1 MNQTQRPASRRH
13 AAAPALRGPAAS
25 PRLLLALAVLA
36 LAVLGWLVYMPGLH
50 GGFVFDDFPNIV
62 DQPALAPHALQQH
75 FWASI
80 WSGRAGPF
88 GRVLSTLSFAAQIRI
103 WGMDPLPL
111 KVFNVLLH
119 LGNAALVGVLSVLVL
134 EWVRARESE
143 AAGPDAPA
151 WVLPA
156 RVLGVLVAAA
166 WLLAP
171 IQLTAVLYV
180 VQREESFAAFF
191 VLLGLLAY
199 WHGRMLLRDAVQRQL
214 PQRRAWAWIWG
225 GLLGCTVLAALA
237 KETGVM
243 LPAYAVV
250 LEWVVLRGD
259 CGGTPGSR
267 ERRDARCSLLGVYA
281 LVLVVP
287 GALGLA
293 WLLPGALDGAAYTTR
308 HFTLTQRLLTE
319 GRVLVDYL
327 HWIALPTPDQLSLYH
342 DDIAVS
348 TSWLHPW
355 TTAASWLLLAGLLLA
370 GLWLRRRRPVVSLG
384 ILWFFAGH
392 SLVSTFMPLELAFE
406 HRNYL
411 PSWGVFMALF
421 GLLGAWSPRR
431 RGSWPVF
438 AATLCV
444 GLATLYAGFTA
455 IRAQVWGNPYRLAY
469 FEATTHP
476 RSPLAAYGLG
486 RVLYIMASGPG
497 SALFE
502 LADRQML
509 DAAKLP
515 RANLEPLQALVF
527 MHAKLGLPVRQD
539 WWTQLRRG
547 LAEQPLGVQNV
558 DALYALVNCA
568 VDHVCRYTPDDL
580 RQLQRALDSGLRGH
594 PRSAELYTLR
604 ANLEANVTHR
614 YAAAYQDMQRAV
626 ALAPSK
632 LQFWSNLVRLQIA
645 GRQFSQAT
653 QGLQRMR
660 ELDTFGLHRAQRQ
673 ALRRD
678 LEAARR
684 AQTAGVQAASPHEVS
699 PTVPAGA
706 ASGGGSR

>member
-1 MNQTQRPASRRH
+1 MNQTQRPPPRRQD
-13 AAAPALRGPAAS
+13 AAPPPRGPAAS
-25 PRLLLALAVLA
+25 PRLLLALAALA

-62 DQPALAPHALQQH
+62 DQPALAPHALGHH

-119 LGNAALVGVLSVLVL
+119 LANAALVGVLSVLVL
-134 EWVRARESE
+134 EWVRGRQRE
-143 AAGPDAPA
+143 AAGPGAAD

-180 VQREESFAAFF
+180 VQREEAFAAFF

-199 WHGRMLLRDAVQRQL
+199 WRGRMLLRDAVQRGA

-225 GLLGCTVLAALA
+225 GLFGCTVLAALA

-259 CGGTPGSR
+259 CGGAPASR
-267 ERRDARCSLLGVYA
+267 QQRDARCSLFGVYA
-281 LVLVVP
+281 LVLILP
-287 GALGLA
+287 GVLGLA
-293 WLLPGALDGAAYTTR
+293 WLLPGALDGAAYATR
-308 HFTLTQRLLTE
+308 HFTLAQRLLTE

-327 HWIALPTPDQLSLYH
+327 HWTLLPNPNELSLYH
-342 DDIAVS
+342 DDIALS
-348 TSWLHPW
+348 TSWARPW
-355 TTAASWLLLAGLLLA
+355 STTTSWMLLGALLAA

-384 ILWFFAGH
+384 ILWFFAGQ
-392 SLVSTFMPLELAFE
+392 SLVSTFVPLELVFE

-411 PSWGVFMALF
+411 PSWGVFMAVF

-431 RGSWPVF
+431 RGSWPVL
-438 AATLCV
+438 AGTLCV
-444 GLATLYAGFTA
+444 GLVALYAGFTA

-476 RSPLAAYGLG
+476 RSPRAAYGLG
-486 RVLYIMASGPG
+486 RVLYIMASGPD
-497 SALFE
+497 SALFQ
-502 LADRQML
+502 LANREML
-509 DAAKLP
+509 AAAKLP
-515 RANLEPLQALVF
+515 GGNLQPLQALVF
-527 MHAKLGLPVRQD
+527 MHAKLGLAVRTQ
-539 WWTQLRRG
+539 WWDALRRG
-547 LAEQPLGVQNV
+547 FAEQPLSVPNV
-558 DALYALVNCA
+558 SAAYALVNCA
-568 VDHVCRYTPDDL
+568 VDKVCQYTPEDL
-580 RQLQRALDSGLRGH
+580 RQLFAMVDAGLHGH

-604 ANLEANVTHR
+604 ANLEANVSHQ
-614 YAAAYQDMQRAV
+614 YAWAYRDMLRAV
-626 ALAPSK
+626 ALDPWKRQYWA
-632 LQFWSNLVRLQIA
+632 NLAHLQIA
-645 GRQFSQAT
+645 GHQFSQA
-653 QGLQRMR
+653 GHALQRMR
-660 ELDTFGLHRAQRQ
+660 ELDPFGLHRAQLH
-673 ALRRD
+673 ALW
-678 LEAARR
+678 LELRAAR
-684 AQTAGVQAASPHEVS
+684 AAADGAGRVAAAHASAGFAAAPVAE
-699 PTVPAGA
+699 AGA
-706 ASGGGSR
+706 RS